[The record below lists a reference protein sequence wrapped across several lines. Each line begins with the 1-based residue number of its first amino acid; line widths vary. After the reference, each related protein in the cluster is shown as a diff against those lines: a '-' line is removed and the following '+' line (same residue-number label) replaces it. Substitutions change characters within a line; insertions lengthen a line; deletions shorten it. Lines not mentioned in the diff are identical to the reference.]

1 MYGWVCVA
9 WPCNKRPSP
18 VARAPLLLCGQAAAS
33 WCTHEGL
40 TKPFETLAL
49 AELLFS
55 LESLWDL
62 CCLVT
67 GFSNL

>member
-1 MYGWVCVA
+1 MGVIAQEIWDVIMEPEKDGRRLVKDEA
-9 WPCNKRPSP
+9 KNDS
-18 VARAPLLLCGQAAAS
+18 
-33 WCTHEGL
+33 
-40 TKPFETLAL
+40 LAL